1 MTTVQVFLGSGSMS
15 LNKAYA
21 DIELRAQTE
30 MTPKDIADAVVLE
43 YRASELNK
51 KLGTFNDA
59 TDTHSN
65 DSMSFPVAELHAELT
80 AGNGAAGVNTGA
92 LSGKLTAFKDAV
104 LAIFA
109 SGSETLFDE
118 ETFSGLDHSFGGSQM
133 MALMAASSINAGEA
147 GNNLSLANINAVL
160 RDAVDKKH
168 NRADVDGNVVANT
181 SNGFVKDDRIFFV
194 DGVSLTIQVAFADAQ
209 DPDSTS
215 QEGLSVNH
223 QANLVLQVV

>member
-1 MTTVQVFLGSGSMS
+1 
-15 LNKAYA
+15 
-21 DIELRAQTE
+21 
-30 MTPKDIADAVVLE
+30 
-43 YRASELNK
+43 
-51 KLGTFNDA
+51 
-59 TDTHSN
+59 
-65 DSMSFPVAELHAELT
+65 
-80 AGNGAAGVNTGA
+80 
-92 LSGKLTAFKDAV
+92 
-104 LAIFA
+104 
-109 SGSETLFDE
+109 
-118 ETFSGLDHSFGGSQM
+118 M

-147 GNNLSLANINAVL
+147 GNNLSLANINRVL

-181 SNGFVKDDRIFFV
+181 SNGFVKDDRIFFT